1 MNGKPAIGLGI
12 LKQRN
17 ANMVDVGRRVKEKVE
32 ALQKNLPAGV
42 ILAVNYD
49 GTVFVEDA
57 THELNF
63 NLLLAAIL
71 TSFICWLFLGSWSSA
86 LNIIL
91 AIPTSILG
99 TFIVLY
105 FLGFTQNTFTLLGL
119 TLVVGIVVDDAIMVL
134 ENIVRHRELGEPR
147 VKAAILGAREIYFA
161 AMATSVAIL
170 AIFVPVVFVKGV
182 IGKYFF
188 QFGITISAAVMFS
201 LVEALT
207 LAPMR
212 CAQFLSLIHI

>member
-1 MNGKPAIGLGI
+1 VYRTFHLKDVATIEDGLADARAISRVNGKPAIGLGI

-63 NLLLAAIL
+63 NLVLAAIL

-91 AIPTSILG
+91 AIPTSILAPSSC
-99 TFIVLY
+99 
-105 FLGFTQNTFTLLGL
+105 FTSWGSPKTPSPCW
-119 TLVVGIVVDDAIMVL
+119 A
-134 ENIVRHRELGEPR
+134 
-147 VKAAILGAREIYFA
+147 
-161 AMATSVAIL
+161 
-170 AIFVPVVFVKGV
+170 
-182 IGKYFF
+182 
-188 QFGITISAAVMFS
+188 
-201 LVEALT
+201 
-207 LAPMR
+207 
-212 CAQFLSLIHI
+212 